1 MSIQEEQIA
10 DLVGKFKSGR
20 ISRRDFVH
28 GVSMF
33 GGLTVTAGAIPALLA
48 ACTPA
53 APPSATTAPAGGTA
67 PTAPAAAATAAKP
80 AAAATTAPQA
90 GTPKKGGTLTAATI
104 DKPVNMDPAFA
115 ELYSSIQVYDNV
127 FAKLLYVTADN
138 KFVPGLAKSWKQV
151 SDTTWQ
157 FDLVDNAYFHN
168 GEKFT
173 AADVKYTF
181 ARLADKQLAAAN
193 AIFFTPLEGVEVV
206 NDTQV
211 NITTKAN
218 WGGLIGALA
227 AFGEIVNEKGITQND
242 PKLKPIGAGPYKF
255 TEWIKDDHITL
266 DRWDKYYKSAQP
278 YFDKVI
284 FKAIA
289 DDTVRLTGLQ
299 KGELNWIEQVPLQ
312 KAADLMKSTDIKAN
326 PTGAYFPDLFLINC
340 TKPPFNKV
348 EVRQALAWALDRQAI
363 VNLVWYGQAKSSA
376 ECLSPDNPMYSGQ
389 DPFKGAP
396 NPQKA
401 KDLLASA
408 GVELPVKAIFAA
420 QPQVPTQVQ
429 VGQLIQQ
436 QLKPVG
442 FDIQVQS
449 FESAQWFEQ
458 LATKKYDFTSTYWS
472 ATLDPE
478 HCVYPLGHST
488 SPWNFAGFKDDK
500 LDAALDKFR
509 YTVEPTA
516 RKQAYSDVVTQMS
529 QLAPMV
535 FQVNFL
541 RTYWTQPNIMGVVTL
556 PSLELR
562 MEDAWAA

>member
-1 MSIQEEQIA
+1 MSNQEEQIA

-20 ISRRDFVH
+20 ISRRELMH
-28 GVSMF
+28 GVSLF

-53 APPSATTAPAGGTA
+53 APPAA
-67 PTAPAAAATAAKP
+67 PTAA
-80 AAAATTAPQA
+80 APQPS
-90 GTPKKGGTLTAATI
+90 GPKKGGTLTAATI

-138 KFVPGLAKSWKQV
+138 KFVPGLAKSWKQLN
-151 SDTTWQ
+151 DTTWQ
-157 FDLVDNAYFHN
+157 FDLVDNAFFHN

-173 AADVKYTF
+173 GADVKYTF

-193 AIFFTPLEGVEVV
+193 AIFFTPLEGVDVV

-211 NITTKAN
+211 RITTKAN

-227 AFGEIVNEKGITQND
+227 AFGDIVNEKAITAND

-255 TEWIKDDHITL
+255 SEWVKDDHITL
-266 DRWDKYYKSAQP
+266 DRWEKYYRTDKP

-312 KAADLMKSTDIKAN
+312 KATDLMKSTDIKAN

-340 TKPPFNKV
+340 TKPPFDKL

-363 VNLVWYGQAKSSA
+363 VNLVWFGQAKASSEA
-376 ECLSPDNPMYSGQ
+376 LSPDNPMYSAQ

-408 GVELPVKAIFAA
+408 GVQLPIKAIFAA

-442 FDIQVQS
+442 FDVQVQS

-478 HCVYPLGHST
+478 HCVYPLGYSK

-500 LDAALDKFR
+500 LDVALDKFR
-509 YTVEPTA
+509 YTVDPTQ
-516 RKQAYSDVVTQMS
+516 RKKAYADVVNQMT

-541 RTYWTQPNIMGVVTL
+541 RTYWTQPNIMGVATL

-562 MEDAWAA
+562 MEDAWGA